1 MEKSSV
7 PASDSSASSPLPKGA
22 VPILAVILAGLLT
35 AGAVYVNR
43 ENRRERDLLAK
54 NQTLTTNIDQLQSQI
69 AALNDKLAA
78 QEKLAAQKTAEE
90 TVTVPPAIEVTK
102 PVAPPA
108 TARAQR
114 KAAPKTRSPQ
124 PAVHDNRNDQR
135 LKEIESRLNKQQDDI
150 NGTKNDVEKTRTDLE
165 GRLASTRDDLNGSI
179 ARTHEEIVELQKRG
193 ERNYYEFDLAKDK
206 DFRRVGPIGLSLR
219 KANTKRKTYDMTLM
233 VDDQQLQK
241 KSVNLYEPLAIAN
254 SDQGQSVNLVVTE
267 ITKDRVKG
275 YVSEPK
281 YRQTASVSSASAPA
295 APTQAPTGLQRR

>member
-1 MEKSSV
+1 MEKSSAPV
-7 PASDSSASSPLPKGA
+7 STSPALSSLPKGA
-22 VPILAVILAGLLT
+22 VPILAVLLAGILT

-43 ENRRERDLLAK
+43 ENRREKDLLAK
-54 NQTLTTNIDQLQSQI
+54 NQTLSTNIDQLQSQI

-78 QEKLAAQKTAEE
+78 QEKLYAQKAADEV
-90 TVTVPPAIEVTK
+90 VTVPPAGEVTR

-108 TARAQR
+108 TARAPR
-114 KAAPKTRSPQ
+114 KVAPKTRTPQ
-124 PAVHDNRNDQR
+124 PAAHDNHSEQR
-135 LKEIESRLNKQQDDI
+135 LKEIEGRLSKQQDDI
-150 NGTKNDVEKTRTDLE
+150 NGTKDQVEKTRTDLE

-179 ARTHEEIVELQKRG
+179 ARTHDEIVELQKRG
-193 ERNYYEFDLAKDK
+193 QRNYYEFDLAKNK

-254 SDQGQSVNLVVTE
+254 ADQGQAVNLVVTE

-281 YRQTASVSSASAPA
+281 YRQTASVSPAPAPADSAPA
-295 APTQAPTGLQRR
+295 PAGLQRR